1 MIDRELLYKTEKK
14 RLAYWRENL
23 ANAAP
28 GSEIEKL
35 CQRMVGL
42 HEARL
47 KRMEAERDDNG
58 ACTGD

>member
-1 MIDRELLYKTEKK
+1 MIDRELLYKAENN
-14 RLAYWRENL
+14 RLEYWRENL

-35 CQRMVGL
+35 CRRMIGL

-47 KRMEAERDDNG
+47 NRMEAEWDG
-58 ACTGD
+58 AGR

>member
-1 MIDRELLYKTEKK
+1 MIDRELLYNTEKN
-14 RLAYWRENL
+14 RLAYWRDNL

-47 KRMEAERDDNG
+47 KRMEAERDG
-58 ACTGD
+58 AGR

>member
-1 MIDRELLYKTEKK
+1 MIDREMLYNTEKN

-35 CQRMVGL
+35 CQRMIGL

-47 KRMEAERDDNG
+47 NRMEAERDG
-58 ACTGD
+58 AGR

>member
-1 MIDRELLYKTEKK
+1 MIDRELLYKTEKN

-23 ANAAP
+23 ANASP

-47 KRMEAERDDNG
+47 KRMEAERDG
-58 ACTGD
+58 AGR